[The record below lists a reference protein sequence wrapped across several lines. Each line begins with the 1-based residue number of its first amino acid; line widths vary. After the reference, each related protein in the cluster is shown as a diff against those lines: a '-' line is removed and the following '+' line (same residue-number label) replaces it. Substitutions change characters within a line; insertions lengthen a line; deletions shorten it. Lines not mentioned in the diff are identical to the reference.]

1 MLIWQWGLILSS
13 VVLCVMLAFMLT
25 RYISLKK
32 MAADTSVISNDAASQ
47 KTIDTQNIS
56 PDDKAQWLS
65 LLEQQ
70 KNICS
75 QLLSELSAK
84 DFSGRASL
92 SCWAIF
98 LEIEIRIIE
107 RSVPNSEIAA
117 LLEAFKSILY
127 KVDRAEEI
135 DGLLKSLK
143 VNQSLLRELNKVIQ
157 KAGDKVFAQVSIT
170 SDLNRQLD
178 KLQSQLAVEVQL
190 DESLALLRAEMASM
204 YELFERLKLHLVDL
218 REEGEDE
225 DAHYINALEQFL
237 DGSEQSD
244 FLHSVRS
251 ELDDKI
257 IDLKQLAADQ
267 KSIIEALKEEV
278 RNAKLDTEGGI
289 KHLGEY
295 DISIARLE
303 KSLLESSR
311 VVKRLEQKLQNL
323 QVIKHNLKIDVSKR
337 DEALKQKKA
346 LLQNNSSSVQ
356 SVDIRDVFDEE
367 RDAMQN
373 MEDLLYQGDFTEET
387 DAFSAEQ
394 ASKLSALRLMV
405 NESELYVEM
414 LENDLEKQ
422 RLLRE
427 ELEKKLKSP
436 SDTGVHTSSG
446 AHSELNSQDMEE
458 LENLKEINAELEEE
472 QKRLASKLQDAQDLS
487 QDAAD
492 LEKKIAELDEKIA
505 STQKQYIEM
514 EERYLAALM
523 EK

>member
-32 MAADTSVISNDAASQ
+32 MAADANVINDDAASQ
-47 KTIDTQNIS
+47 KAIDTQNIS

-75 QLLSELSAK
+75 QLLAELSAK

-178 KLQSQLAVEVQL
+178 KLQSQLAIEVQL

-204 YELFERLKLHLVDL
+204 YEFFERLKRHLVDL

-278 RNAKLDTEGGI
+278 RNVKLHTEGDI

-303 KSLLESSR
+303 KSLFESNR

-367 RDAMQN
+367 RDAMKN

-427 ELEKKLKSP
+427 ELEKKLNSQ
-436 SDTGVHTSSG
+436 SDGDLHTSSG
-446 AHSELNSQDMEE
+446 AHSESHRQDMDERENFKE
-458 LENLKEINAELEEE
+458 LNTDIDSDQN
-472 QKRLASKLQDAQDLS
+472 RLASKIQHA
-487 QDAAD
+487 
-492 LEKKIAELDEKIA
+492 KKL
-505 STQKQYIEM
+505 
-514 EERYLAALM
+514 
-523 EK
+523 

>member
-32 MAADTSVISNDAASQ
+32 MAADANVINDDAASQ
-47 KTIDTQNIS
+47 KAIDTQNIS

-75 QLLSELSAK
+75 QLLAELSAK

-178 KLQSQLAVEVQL
+178 KLQSQLAIEVQL

-204 YELFERLKLHLVDL
+204 YEFFERLKRHLVDL

-278 RNAKLDTEGGI
+278 RNVKLHTEGDI

-303 KSLLESSR
+303 KSLFESNR

-367 RDAMQN
+367 RDAMKN
-373 MEDLLYQGDFTEET
+373 MDDLLYQGDFTEET

-427 ELEKKLKSP
+427 ELEKKLNSP
-436 SDTGVHTSSG
+436 SDGDIHTSSG
-446 AHSELNSQDMEE
+446 AHSELHRQDMDERENFKE
-458 LENLKEINAELEEE
+458 LNTDIDSDQN
-472 QKRLASKLQDAQDLS
+472 RLASKIQHA
-487 QDAAD
+487 
-492 LEKKIAELDEKIA
+492 KKL
-505 STQKQYIEM
+505 
-514 EERYLAALM
+514 
-523 EK
+523 